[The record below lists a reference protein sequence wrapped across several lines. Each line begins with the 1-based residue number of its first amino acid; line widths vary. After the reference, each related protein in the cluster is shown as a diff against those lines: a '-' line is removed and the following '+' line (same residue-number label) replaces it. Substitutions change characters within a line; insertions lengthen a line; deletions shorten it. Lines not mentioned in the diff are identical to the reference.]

1 MSKRQKVKVR
11 KAYRKTKALLQ
22 ELGSGAAYAMRH

>member
-11 KAYRKTKALLQ
+11 KVLKKTKEVLQ
-22 ELGSGAAYAMRH
+22 ELGSGAAYAMRN

>member
-11 KAYRKTKALLQ
+11 KVYRKTKSFLQ
-22 ELGSGAAYAMRH
+22 ELGSGAAYALRH